1 MIVLVDTNVLLDVV
15 TDNAEWY
22 DWSVARMNGLALQH
36 TLAINDIIYAE
47 LSPSFD
53 RFEEVS
59 SVVAEMRL
67 ELRPIPTAALF
78 LAGKTHYAYRRAGGV
93 KTGVLPD
100 FLIGAQAAVEGL
112 LVLTRDTR
120 RFRSYFPTVELI
132 TP

>member
-67 ELRPIPTAALF
+67 QLRPIPTAAQKQTN
-78 LAGKTHYAYRRAGGV
+78 KTHKTNRRAGGV
-93 KTGVLPD
+93 KTGILPD

-112 LVLTRDTR
+112 PVLTRDTR